1 MGPIQPAQ
9 IQKNLFSQM
18 SEKNL
23 ERLRNSSAFGKL
35 NSEKDIE
42 KVSRDFESIFLNKLL
57 SSMRKTI
64 PKSGLLESFA
74 SDMFQS
80 MMDEEMSKEM
90 AKNKGM
96 GMGEMVYNDLSD
108 INRVRRGESIQSNYT
123 NIKTDPVASGIKLP
137 DSTVSGIKMPD
148 PTVSEIKLPDRTFS
162 GIKLKE

>member
-23 ERLRNSSAFGKL
+23 ERLRNQSAFGKL

-42 KVSRDFESIFLNKLL
+42 KVSRDFESIFLNKLM
-57 SSMRKTI
+57 SSMRKTVQ
-64 PKSGLLESFA
+64 KSGLLESFA

-80 MMDEEMSKEM
+80 MMDEEISKEM

-96 GMGEMVYNDLSD
+96 GMG
-108 INRVRRGESIQSNYT
+108 
-123 NIKTDPVASGIKLP
+123 
-137 DSTVSGIKMPD
+137 
-148 PTVSEIKLPDRTFS
+148 
-162 GIKLKE
+162 